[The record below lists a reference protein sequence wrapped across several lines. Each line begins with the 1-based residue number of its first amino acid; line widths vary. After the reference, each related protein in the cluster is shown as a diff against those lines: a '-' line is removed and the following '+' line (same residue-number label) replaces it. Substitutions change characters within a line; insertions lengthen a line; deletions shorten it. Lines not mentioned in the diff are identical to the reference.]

1 MPSAQASHS
10 QISFDMSRSN
20 RGSKFPRAEKS
31 FPSNENPWST
41 LKTASGTTPTES
53 ELLRLARNSF
63 LSLWSFPNVYTDE
76 GRHGANSDGKELCDL
91 MVVFGNDVLLFSD
104 KNCAF
109 PSIDNLN
116 LAWNRWYRRAVEK
129 SAKQLAGAE
138 SWITRFPSRVF
149 LDAKCR
155 QIVPVQLPPA
165 ERRRVHLIA
174 IAHGA
179 SVAATKH
186 WESMESGSSGTP
198 IIDTQLV
205 GRQHENKPFML
216 GWPLESKRFVHV
228 FDGDIL
234 SLVLRELDTLSDF
247 VNYLGKKQ
255 DLFEKSGCDFLITG
269 EEELLAAY
277 LANIDP
283 ETNEHQFQTFPSDHI
298 VFLEEGSWGKLK
310 ASAGYRGRAAANE
323 ISYLWDDLIEYQAS
337 HMIHGSSELT
347 MAAATK
353 GSEEDVLRVMAS
365 ENRLKRRM
373 LGESIHF
380 LRLKSNEKLRSTRII
395 TDGQRRR
402 VYAMLALPYLP
413 EQPHN
418 EFRDYRQYM
427 LHVYCEG
434 AILQFPEAH
443 EIVGIAFEHYDS
455 NIVSV
460 DFLYI
465 RLNGVRFDSAD
476 QTAIEARLRKEGM
489 WEPSAIS
496 GRIIRDVEFPSEL

>member
-1 MPSAQASHS
+1 
-10 QISFDMSRSN
+10 
-20 RGSKFPRAEKS
+20 
-31 FPSNENPWST
+31 
-41 LKTASGTTPTES
+41 
-53 ELLRLARNSF
+53 
-63 LSLWSFPNVYTDE
+63 
-76 GRHGANSDGKELCDL
+76 
-91 MVVFGNDVLLFSD
+91 
-104 KNCAF
+104 
-109 PSIDNLN
+109 
-116 LAWNRWYRRAVEK
+116 
-129 SAKQLAGAE
+129 
-138 SWITRFPSRVF
+138 
-149 LDAKCR
+149 
-155 QIVPVQLPPA
+155 
-165 ERRRVHLIA
+165 
-174 IAHGA
+174 
-179 SVAATKH
+179 
-186 WESMESGSSGTP
+186 
-198 IIDTQLV
+198 
-205 GRQHENKPFML
+205 
-216 GWPLESKRFVHV
+216 
-228 FDGDIL
+228 
-234 SLVLRELDTLSDF
+234 
-247 VNYLGKKQ
+247 
-255 DLFEKSGCDFLITG
+255 
-269 EEELLAAY
+269 
-277 LANIDP
+277 
-283 ETNEHQFQTFPSDHI
+283 
-298 VFLEEGSWGKLK
+298 
-310 ASAGYRGRAAANE
+310 
-323 ISYLWDDLIEYQAS
+323 
-337 HMIHGSSELT
+337 MIHGSSELT